1 MANPTP
7 SAIIGG
13 MASTHTHPSPTLNR
27 ITQYGAAALLAILLV
42 AALAQIVLALLGG
55 PGFLVASGLLT
66 LALTPF
72 IGLLLVATPPVTVD
86 KQGITIHPLFGREQ
100 TVPWDAV
107 RAFGDYPLL
116 PVADAEIGRKAMTG
130 RRKYRPAAGK
140 MLVIPGLPARYR
152 LTGLFVGEGF
162 TGVIALT
169 NRTHTQYD
177 VLIQAVTRYVDSRQ
191 SEARH

>member
-1 MANPTP
+1 
-7 SAIIGG
+7 
-13 MASTHTHPSPTLNR
+13 MASTHTHPHPTLNR
-27 ITQYGAAALLAILLV
+27 ITQYGAAALLAVLLL

-72 IGLLLVATPPVTVD
+72 IGLLLVATPPVTVNQ
-86 KQGITIHPLFGREQ
+86 QGLTIHPLLGREH
-100 TVPWDAV
+100 TIPWDAV
-107 RAFGDYPLL
+107 RAFSDYPLL
-116 PVADAEIGRKAMTG
+116 PVPDAEIGRKAMTG
-130 RRKYRPAAGK
+130 RRKYRPAEGK

-177 VLIQAVTRYVDSRQ
+177 VLIQAVTRYVASRRP
-191 SEARH
+191 EARHSQKQ